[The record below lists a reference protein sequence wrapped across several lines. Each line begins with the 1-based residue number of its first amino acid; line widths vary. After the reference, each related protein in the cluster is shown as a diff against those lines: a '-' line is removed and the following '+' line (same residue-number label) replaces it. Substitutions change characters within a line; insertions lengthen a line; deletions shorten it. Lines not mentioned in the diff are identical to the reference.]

1 MVPTDAGREEFRP
14 WPPAPGAGSH
24 KFKTKYRV
32 KNWATYEAALEKRG
46 DVTFWF
52 DEDAIGAWNVIE

>member
-1 MVPTDAGREEFRP
+1 M
-14 WPPAPGAGSH
+14 PPAPGAGSH